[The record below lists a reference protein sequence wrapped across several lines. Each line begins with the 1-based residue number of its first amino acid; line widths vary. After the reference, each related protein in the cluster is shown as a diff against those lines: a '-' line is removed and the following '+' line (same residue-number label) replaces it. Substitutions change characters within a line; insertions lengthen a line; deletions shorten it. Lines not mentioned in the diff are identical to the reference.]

1 MSRDDVRPGRVD
13 PARGAR
19 QIIQQAIEAELATLL
34 SSRPLPVDRCSS
46 LGVPAPSYM
55 YSVAT
60 SFPGAI
66 MEVFQHRRPLVGA
79 LAALPRLGAQAL
91 LCYAAP
97 LVDASTSR
105 VNSRSGS
112 AFATSDFGQG
122 WLARI
127 ATGEVAIF
135 GLD

>member
-97 LVDASTSR
+97 FVDASTSR

-112 AFATSDFGQG
+112 AIATSDCGAASTAPPSHGQAA
-122 WLARI
+122 LCA
-127 ATGEVAIF
+127 
-135 GLD
+135 L